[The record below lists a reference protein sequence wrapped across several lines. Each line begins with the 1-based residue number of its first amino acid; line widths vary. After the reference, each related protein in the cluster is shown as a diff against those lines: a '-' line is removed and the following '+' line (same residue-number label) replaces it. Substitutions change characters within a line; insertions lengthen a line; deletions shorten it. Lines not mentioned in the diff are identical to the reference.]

1 MEAKINFYPQVIFRV
16 LALGGATV
24 EKTCLFI
31 TFPRETTSNEDLTQE
46 AAGKVT
52 AVHEAGED
60 TEGTAVVASAADG
73 AVNSA
78 SG

>member
-1 MEAKINFYPQVIFRV
+1 M
-16 LALGGATV
+16 
-24 EKTCLFI
+24 EKTCLLI

-46 AAGKVT
+46 AAGRVT

-60 TEGTAVVASAADG
+60 TEGAAVVASASDG

>member
-1 MEAKINFYPQVIFRV
+1 MIFRV

-24 EKTCLFI
+24 ENTCLFI
-31 TFPRETTSNEDLTQE
+31 TFPKETTSNEDLTQE